1 MLNVNLNIS
10 KIKNYLFTALQSVC
24 VHRFTSMPTTIDKTW
39 GKFMIIE
46 VIKINDEMQLGQAKV
61 LLTLWANQ
69 IGAGLEDAKT
79 LETMETTLLTLLND
93 HCVTDIYS
101 LSFSGG
107 YDVAD
112 YEKKI
117 SGRLYEIRINI
128 K

>member
-10 KIKNYLFTALQSVC
+10 KIKNYLFTALQGVC
-24 VHRFTSMPTTIDKTW
+24 EKRFTSMPTTIDKTW

-46 VIKINDEMQLGQAKV
+46 VIKINDDMQLGQAKV

>member
-1 MLNVNLNIS
+1 
-10 KIKNYLFTALQSVC
+10 
-24 VHRFTSMPTTIDKTW
+24 MPTTIDKSW

-69 IGAGLEDAKT
+69 IGTGLEDAKT

>member
-24 VHRFTSMPTTIDKTW
+24 EKRFTSMPTTIDKAW

-46 VIKINDEMQLGQAKV
+46 VIKINDDMQLGQAKV